1 MPVGPPY
8 LAPTQAT
15 LAMATHAIGRQF
27 VFPDT
32 SADPAIRSAI
42 MKLAYLITAYGM
54 VPNAPAMDLTATQQ
68 SGRTASSAGQ
78 HLLLVDDAADVL
90 VSVGAFLVNAGFLVR
105 KTASGD
111 EALAIIASDPRIEV
125 LVTDFAMPGL
135 KWRRIEWAGHTD
147 PPWPEN
153 VGNHRA
159 PKCRRARC
167 PSASNSKTR
176 QAVPAGCSDRHGKV
190 SVRHDGGQNHS
201 AGGNEVKEG
210 SSGPERGLQRVP
222 EVQTD
227 ALQP

>member
-8 LAPTQAT
+8 LAPTQAA

-90 VSVGAFLVNAGFLVR
+90 VSVGAFLANAGFIVR

-125 LVTDFAMPGL
+125 LITDFAMPGL
-135 KWRRIEWAGHTD
+135 NGAELNGQAIQIHPGLKTLVITGYPNADGLGAL
-147 PPWPEN
+147 PPQTAILAKPF
-153 VGNHRA
+153 
-159 PKCRRARC
+159 RRAALIAMVR
-167 PSASNSKTR
+167 SLFDTTGAKTTAPVGIR
-176 QAVPAGCSDRHGKV
+176 
-190 SVRHDGGQNHS
+190 
-201 AGGNEVKEG
+201 
-210 SSGPERGLQRVP
+210 
-222 EVQTD
+222 
-227 ALQP
+227 